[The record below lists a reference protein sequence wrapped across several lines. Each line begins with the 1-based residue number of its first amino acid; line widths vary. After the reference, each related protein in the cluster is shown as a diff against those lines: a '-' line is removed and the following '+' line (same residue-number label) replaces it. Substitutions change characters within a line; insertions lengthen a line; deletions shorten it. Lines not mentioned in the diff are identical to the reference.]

1 MIGAEE
7 LERVALVDRT
17 SGGTRTGSREAFE
30 RLTAARLDR
39 AYRLAGI
46 VLGDPSEARDA
57 VHDAVLRAWR
67 HWRELREPDRFDAW
81 FDRIVVNACR
91 DRSRR
96 RRLAPVSVAGP
107 IDPPG
112 TDASIG
118 TGERDALDRAL
129 TDLPAEQRL
138 VLALR
143 FVEDLTVPG
152 IAARIGVPEGTVKS
166 RLHRGLSALRASYD
180 AAERTTEVA
189 R

>member
-7 LERVALVDRT
+7 LERVALVERT
-17 SGGTRTGSREAFE
+17 SGRMQAGSREAFE
-30 RLTAARLDR
+30 RLTTARLDR

-46 VLGDPSEARDA
+46 VLGDPSGARDA
-57 VHDAVLRAWR
+57 VHDAALRAWR
-67 HWRELREPDRFDAW
+67 HWSELREPDRFDAW
-81 FDRIVVNACR
+81 FDRIVVNVCR
-91 DRSRR
+91 DRSRH

-107 IDPPG
+107 IDPPAPDSSDG
-112 TDASIG
+112 MA
-118 TGERDALDRAL
+118 ERDALDRAL
-129 TDLPAEQRL
+129 ADLPAERRL

-152 IAARIGVPEGTVKS
+152 IAARTGVPEGTVKS